1 MHSMS
6 SDTARSYADLERDI
20 VESRMRRAP
29 GAATALGRHDWDA
42 ELGDLSRAAIDGRVR
57 EVAGQIRALEAT
69 DAATL
74 PEPYRTRH
82 GIHLRK
88 LRFELSEEDAYGAS
102 RHNPGGVLGAIG
114 FSCNSLI
121 IRDFA
126 PLPERVRSLTS
137 RLAQVPR
144 LLDQARENLE
154 SCTPI
159 HVGTALQQA
168 GGILTMLQ
176 HDLPPVVAGVDDAGG
191 RSAFGE
197 AQVKAVEAVRAYTAW
212 LSDEVQPAAAAPIA
226 WGRERIERLVR
237 WQECVDLDIDTIIR
251 RGEEDLRRHQERL
264 REVAALIAPG
274 EPATEVVQRVGS
286 DHPTAEQ
293 LLPVTER
300 TLEELRQFCIDREL
314 IDMPTEVR
322 ITLAETPPF
331 SRATTLAAC
340 SPPGQLE
347 TVATEAYYYVTP
359 PDPSWDAERT
369 HQYLMFFSDWMLPLI
384 TAHEAYPGHY
394 VHLAWLRKAQ
404 NSVPGTNSTTTL
416 EGWGHYTEQLM
427 IEAGWGDG
435 DPRFELAQIGAAL
448 QRLCRY
454 LAAFGMHTQGWSYE
468 DAVEFFIREGYQP
481 RPVAELES
489 RRGVVGPSYFAYT
502 LGKHEIL
509 DLRERLKAK
518 WGAEFSL
525 KRFHNAFVQEPYP
538 TAVIAAKLLS

>member
-1 MHSMS
+1 MS
-6 SDTARSYADLERDI
+6 SDTAQSYADLEREI
-20 VESRMRRAP
+20 VEGRMRWGPA
-29 GAATALGRHDWDA
+29 GATALGRHDWDA
-42 ELGDLSRAAIDGRVR
+42 ELGELSRGAIDGRLR
-57 EVAGQIRALEAT
+57 EVAGQIRALET
-69 DAATL
+69 IDASVL

-82 GIHLRK
+82 SIHLRK
-88 LRFELSEEDAYGAS
+88 LRFELSEEEQYGAS
-102 RHNPGGVLGAIG
+102 RHSPGGMLGLIG
-114 FSCNSLI
+114 LSCNSLV

-144 LLDQARENLE
+144 LLAQGRKNFE

-159 HVGTALQQA
+159 HAGTALQQA
-168 GGILTMLQ
+168 AGILTMLE
-176 HDLPPVVAGVDDAGG
+176 HDLPAVVAGVDDAGV
-191 RSAFGE
+191 RSGFGE
-197 AQVKAVEAVRAYTAW
+197 AQEKAVQAVRAYTAW
-212 LSDEVQPAAAAPIA
+212 LRDEVQPSAAAPIA
-226 WGRERIERLVR
+226 WGRQRMEKLVR
-237 WQECVDLDIDTIIR
+237 WQECVDLDIDTIVR
-251 RGEEDLRRHQERL
+251 RGEEDLRRHQERM
-264 REVAALIAPG
+264 REVAAHIAPG
-274 EPATEVVQRVGS
+274 EAATEVVRRVAS
-286 DHPTAEQ
+286 DHPSPEQ
-293 LLPVTER
+293 LLPVTQR
-300 TLEELRQFCIDREL
+300 TLEELRRFCVDRDL

-369 HQYLMFFSDWMLPLI
+369 DQYLMFFSDWALPLI

-394 VHLAWLRKAQ
+394 VHLAWLRRVQ
-404 NSVPGTNSTTTL
+404 DSVPGTTSTTTL

-454 LAAFGMHTQGWSYE
+454 VAAFGMHTQGWSYE
-468 DAVEFFIREGYQP
+468 DAVEFFIREGYAT

-489 RRGVVGPSYFAYT
+489 KRGVVGPSYFAYT

-509 DLRERLKAK
+509 ELRKQLKAK
-518 WGAEFSL
+518 WGAAFSL
-525 KRFHNAFVQEPYP
+525 KRFHNSFVLEPYP
-538 TAVIAAKLLS
+538 TAVIAAKLLA